1 MNIQDKTE
9 EEMLEE
15 LNKHLLIWQWRQDQI
30 FAEKP
35 PSPEIGD
42 FEIDNAGINILLGIA
57 AGYLKS
63 GDDLK
68 NACAVSSD
76 LLLDPE
82 TAKLE
87 LASDAHGGGA
97 YGHYWAGR

>member
-1 MNIQDKTE
+1 M
-9 EEMLEE
+9 
-15 LNKHLLIWQWRQDQI
+15 
-30 FAEKP
+30 
-35 PSPEIGD
+35 
-42 FEIDNAGINILLGIA
+42 DNAGINILLGIA
-57 AGYLKS
+57 AGYLKT

-68 NACAVSSD
+68 DVCAFSSD

-97 YGHYWAGR
+97 YGHYLLGR